1 MAGAVEELRRAL
13 HAAAPRP
20 LARPLVANRDGRVA
34 AEDTI
39 PDLLAEQLTHP
50 IRWTRTLETLAALG
64 ITDHVTAGPGA
75 VLRGL
80 VRKCLGPSTRI
91 HGTEDAADRRRS
103 LAALRGSSTP
113 D

>member
-1 MAGAVEELRRAL
+1 M
-13 HAAAPRP
+13 
-20 LARPLVANRDGRVA
+20 A

-50 IRWTRTLETLAALG
+50 ICWTRTLETLRVLG
-64 ITDHVTAGPGA
+64 ITDLVTAGPGA

-80 VRKCLGPSTRI
+80 VRRCLGANTRV
-91 HGTEDAADRRRS
+91 HGTEDAADRRRTF
-103 LAALRGSSTP
+103 AAPGESSAP

>member
-1 MAGAVEELRRAL
+1 MV
-13 HAAAPRP
+13 
-20 LARPLVANRDGRVA
+20 

-50 IRWTRTLETLAALG
+50 ICWTRTLETLRVLG
-64 ITDHVTAGPGA
+64 ITDLVTAGPGA

-80 VRKCLGPSTRI
+80 VRRCLGANTRV
-91 HGTEDAADRRRS
+91 HGTEDAADRRRTF
-103 LAALRGSSTP
+103 AAPGESSAP